1 MPDVVDGLLHSIGAL
16 DPVVVGLV
24 VAAFM
29 VVETSVGVG
38 LVVPGDGVV
47 LLAGSTVT
55 GPGRFALVVAAAVTG
70 SLIGETIGWLLGRHY
85 GDRIR
90 TSRAGRMV
98 GARSWA
104 RAESFLNGGGG
115 RALIGA
121 RFVAVVHAV
130 APVVA
135 GSVGMPYRRFAA
147 WCGLGTL
154 VWSVAFTTA
163 GYLAG
168 ASWREY
174 GHRMG
179 MAGWIA
185 AGVLAATIVIVR
197 ARRRRRLARL
207 EPDPDP
213 EPEGAGVA

>member
-1 MPDVVDGLLHSIGAL
+1 MPDVVDRLLHSLSAL
-16 DPVVVGLV
+16 DPAVVCLV
-24 VAAFM
+24 VMVFM
-29 VVETSVGVG
+29 IVETSVGVG
-38 LVVPGDGVV
+38 LLVPGDGVV

-55 GPGRFALVVAAAVTG
+55 GPGRFALVVAAAIIG
-70 SLIGETIGWLLGRHY
+70 SAVGETIGWLLGRRY

-98 GARSWA
+98 GDRSWA

-154 VWSVAFTTA
+154 VWSVTFTTA

-179 MAGWIA
+179 VAGWIA
-185 AGVLAATIVIVR
+185 AGAVAVAVLIVR
-197 ARRRRRLARL
+197 ARRRRR
-207 EPDPDP
+207 PSPDP
-213 EPEGAGVA
+213 EPECEGAGVV